1 MNQDIVT
8 KSFEILEK
16 SVDETERS
24 IKQYIST
31 TTLDRGKD
39 IMLPKGLDESNYRK
53 NPVVLFNHDRDL
65 IVGKNLWLKKES
77 DGVLA
82 KTQFANTPFADDIYI
97 LNKEGC
103 LNAWSIGFMPRK
115 WDFDQEKGITT
126 YTDWE
131 LYEYSS
137 VSVPMNQDAV
147 NTAKSMVKSDM
158 AKGLFEKQEMS
169 TEIKSLLLSFPKEI
183 ERLDSMIKEM
193 NAKIEDKDWVE
204 SMESAERKIFELSK
218 EIEELKKKLT
228 TKTLGSLGDK
238 KGEIEKAISGELR
251 SLINN
256 NKN

>member
-1 MNQDIVT
+1 MNQDLVT
-8 KSFEILEK
+8 KDFEILEK
-16 SVDETERS
+16 SVDDAERS

-39 IMLPKGLDESNYRK
+39 IMLPKGLDETNYRK
-53 NPVVLFNHDRDL
+53 NPVVLFNHNKDL
-65 IVGKNLWLKKES
+65 VIGRNLWLKKES

-131 LYEYSS
+131 LFEYSS

-147 NTAKSMVKSDM
+147 NTAKAMVKSDM
-158 AKGLFEKQEMS
+158 AKNLFEKQEM
-169 TEIKSLLLSFPKEI
+169 TVEIKNLLLSFPKDI
-183 ERLDSMIKEM
+183 ERLDSLIKELD
-193 NAKIEDKDWVE
+193 AKIEDKDWYE
-204 SMESAERKIFELSK
+204 SMETVERKIFELNE
-218 EIEELKKKLT
+218 EIKELKKKLE
-228 TKTLGSLGDK
+228 TKTLGSLGEHK
-238 KGEIEKAISGELR
+238 SEIEKAISGELR
-251 SLINN
+251 SRFIT
-256 NKN
+256 KQ

>member
-39 IMLPKGLDESNYRK
+39 IMLPKGLDETNYRK

-158 AKGLFEKQEMS
+158 AKSLFEKQEMS

-183 ERLDSMIKEM
+183 ERLDSMIKEI

-238 KGEIEKAISGELR
+238 KAEIEKAISGELR
-251 SLINN
+251 SLIT
-256 NKN
+256 KQ

>member
-1 MNQDIVT
+1 MNPNFVT
-8 KSFEILEK
+8 KDYEILEK
-16 SVDETERS
+16 EINHEERS

-31 TTLDRGKD
+31 TSLDRGKD

-53 NPVVLFNHDRDL
+53 NPVVLFNHNKDL

-115 WDFDQEKGITT
+115 WDYDQEKQITT
-126 YTDWE
+126 YIDWE
-131 LYEYSS
+131 LFEYSS

-147 NTAKSMVKSDM
+147 NTAKAMVKSDM
-158 AKGLFEKQEMS
+158 AKGLFEKQEM
-169 TEIKSLLLSFPKEI
+169 TVEIKSLLLSFPKDI
-183 ERLDSMIKEM
+183 ERLDNLYKKLF
-193 NAKIEDKDWVE
+193 AKIEEKDWLE
-204 SMESAERKIFELSK
+204 SMEKAEN
-218 EIEELKKKLT
+218 EILELKKEIKEINNKIT

-238 KGEIEKAISGELR
+238 KAEIEKAISGELR
-251 SLINN
+251 SLIHN
-256 NKN
+256 

>member
-1 MNQDIVT
+1 MNQDLVT
-8 KSFEILEK
+8 KDFEILEK
-16 SVDETERS
+16 SVDDAERS

-39 IMLPKGLDESNYRK
+39 IMLPKGLDETNYRK
-53 NPVVLFNHDRDL
+53 NPVVLFNHNKDL
-65 IVGKNLWLKKES
+65 VIGRNLWLKKES

-131 LYEYSS
+131 LLEYSS

-147 NTAKSMVKSDM
+147 NTAKAMVKSDM
-158 AKGLFEKQEMS
+158 AKNLFEKQEM
-169 TEIKSLLLSFPKEI
+169 TVEIKNLLLSFPKDI
-183 ERLDSMIKEM
+183 ERLDSLIKELD
-193 NAKIEDKDWVE
+193 AKIEDKDWYE
-204 SMESAERKIFELSK
+204 SMETVERKIFELNE
-218 EIEELKKKLT
+218 EIKELKKKLE
-228 TKTLGSLGDK
+228 TKTLGSLGEHK
-238 KGEIEKAISGELR
+238 SEIEKAISGELR
-251 SLINN
+251 SRFIT
-256 NKN
+256 KQ